1 MKQGFSP
8 GSPRISNIS
17 NDKRGFGAQ
26 ADLALNMINI
36 ESLHSTDNTEKVKAT
51 RKVASM
57 DEHNMPDLS
66 KEDSSDNKVLESLRQ
81 NAI

>member
-1 MKQGFSP
+1 
-8 GSPRISNIS
+8 
-17 NDKRGFGAQ
+17 
-26 ADLALNMINI
+26 MINI

-81 NAI
+81 NTI